1 MEQIKKN
8 RVKIINS
15 KILYGNFGNGK
26 YFGYKSKK
34 IISLVEIKLSN
45 SMSGFGESL
54 VGIYSPVLYQKN
66 LEYLSKF
73 FINKN
78 VYECLEISKKLQEN
92 KFFFYSGLLKSVLA
106 SIEIALFNLIA
117 KQKKISLAMAV
128 NNYFFFG
135 KRKLSDEVPVYASAG
150 SIKSTIADLKKDILL
165 SQNLDIKNVKIRLN
179 IKSRYKKKIE
189 ILKKYKC
196 NFAVDLIANTYKNN
210 KILNFPG
217 FLNFI
222 KKFNPLW
229 IEEVLNVDKLH
240 HFKGLKKKYKLKYS
254 YGENFNSKF
263 DFYNMINFYKFDYI
277 NVDISHLTITEL
289 VEIVIFLEKNNLRR
303 KILLHCWGSAVN
315 LQTSLEIAS
324 LFINQ
329 IYMTEF
335 PIADF
340 SLNNSFIHN
349 IEIKDSKVNLKSID
363 RININSFYAS
373 KKNLTK
379 KSLLKKYEFSFKK

>member
-8 RVKIINS
+8 QVKIINS

-45 SMSGFGESL
+45 NMSGFGESL
-54 VGIYSPVLYQKN
+54 VGIYSPGLYQKN

-78 VYECLEISKKLQEN
+78 VYECLEISKKLQKN
-92 KFFFYSGLLKSVLA
+92 KFFFYSGLLKSILA

-117 KQKKISLAMAV
+117 TQKKISLAMAV

-135 KRKLSDEVPVYASAG
+135 KRKLIDEVPVYASAG

-165 SQNLDIKNVKIRLN
+165 SQNLDIKKVKIRLN
-179 IKSRYKKKIE
+179 IKSKYKKKIE

-196 NFAVDLIANTYKNN
+196 NFAIDLITNTYEKN
-210 KILNFPG
+210 KILNFPN

-229 IEEVLNVDKLH
+229 IEEVLNVDELH
-240 HFKGLKKKYKLKYS
+240 HFKELKKKYKLKYS

-263 DFYNMINFYKFDYI
+263 DFYNLINFYKFDYI
-277 NVDISHLTITEL
+277 NIDVSHITITEL
-289 VEIVIFLEKNNLRR
+289 VDIVIYLEKKKLRR
-303 KILLHCWGSAVN
+303 KILFHCWGGVIN
-315 LQTSLEIAS
+315 LQTSLELAS
-324 LFINQ
+324 LFKDQ

-349 IEIKDSKVNLKSID
+349 VEIKDSKVNLKSVD
-363 RININSFYAS
+363 RININSFYAF

>member
-8 RVKIINS
+8 QVKIINS

-45 SMSGFGESL
+45 NMSGFGESL
-54 VGIYSPVLYQKN
+54 VGIYSPGLYQKN

-78 VYECLEISKKLQEN
+78 VYECLEISKKLQKN
-92 KFFFYSGLLKSVLA
+92 KFFFYSGLLKSILA

-117 KQKKISLAMAV
+117 RQKKISLAMAV

-135 KRKLSDEVPVYASAG
+135 KRKLIDEVPVYASAG

-165 SQNLDIKNVKIRLN
+165 SQNLDIKKVKIRLN
-179 IKSRYKKKIE
+179 IKSKYKKKLE

-196 NFAVDLIANTYKNN
+196 NFAIDLITNTYEKN
-210 KILNFPG
+210 KILNFPN

-229 IEEVLNVDKLH
+229 IEEVLNVDELH
-240 HFKGLKKKYKLKYS
+240 HFQELTKKYKLKYS

-263 DFYNMINFYKFDYI
+263 DFYNLINFYKFDYI
-277 NVDISHLTITEL
+277 NIDVSHITITEL
-289 VEIVIFLEKNNLRR
+289 VEIVIYLEKNKLRR
-303 KILLHCWGSAVN
+303 KILFHCWGGVIN
-315 LQTSLEIAS
+315 LQTSLELAS
-324 LFINQ
+324 LFKDQ

-349 IEIKDSKVNLKSID
+349 VEIKDSKVNLKSVD
-363 RININSFYAS
+363 RININSFYAFE
-373 KKNLTK
+373 KNLTK